1 MFRIV
6 PLIVIGLLSG
16 PINNTLLSQE
26 KAKESQHEVALEE
39 GKNEIGFSIGTTYIF
54 ESGFILPTFG
64 IEYLHELNSSLAI
77 GLLSEIE
84 LGSHIISM
92 NEEINEMI
100 ELERKC
106 AVLVLPVLYYQM
118 GNFGLYA
125 GYGIEF
131 EQEENLGLFKVGAS
145 YVLKLKNEDWAI
157 VPSVSWDHTKL
168 FEAFVYGFTFAKRF

>member
-26 KAKESQHEVALEE
+26 KPEE
-39 GKNEIGFSIGTTYIF
+39 LTKSELLNEEKNEIGLFIGTTYIF
-54 ESGFILPTFG
+54 DSGFILPTFG
-64 IEYLHELNSSLAI
+64 IEYLHELTPSLGI
-77 GLLSEIE
+77 GFISEIE
-84 LGSHIISM
+84 FGSHIISM

-100 ELERKC
+100 EVERKC
-106 AVLVLPVLYYQM
+106 AVLVLPVLYYQIS
-118 GNFGLYA
+118 NFGLYA